1 MNKKNLLQGLL
12 LLIVSLTLAIVG
24 ILWFYPENGRNFS
37 GMLVFEQTSNRG
49 ADMDK
54 VVISNGKNK
63 VILTLQ
69 DGFWRIPGAGNGYY
83 ANFALSNALF
93 MNMNQSRYFTEIEAG
108 DKNSVIMAWNC
119 REKTYPREAER
130 CSKPMPAANSLTKC
144 LSAKVL
150 PTTFMFLSAEKM
162 TIISGWSTT
171 ISPFLKSSIPG
182 FSSPC

>member
-63 VILTLQ
+63 VILTL
-69 DGFWRIPGAGNGYY
+69 PGRFLADTR
-83 ANFALSNALF
+83 
-93 MNMNQSRYFTEIEAG
+93 SR
-108 DKNSVIMAWNC
+108 KRLLC
-119 REKTYPREAER
+119 QL
-130 CSKPMPAANSLTKC
+130 C
-144 LSAKVL
+144 
-150 PTTFMFLSAEKM
+150 
-162 TIISGWSTT
+162 
-171 ISPFLKSSIPG
+171 PFQRLIYEHEPEPV
-182 FSSPC
+182 FYRN

>member
-69 DGFWRIPGAGNGYY
+69 DGFWRIPEPETA
-83 ANFALSNALF
+83 
-93 MNMNQSRYFTEIEAG
+93 T
-108 DKNSVIMAWNC
+108 
-119 REKTYPREAER
+119 
-130 CSKPMPAANSLTKC
+130 MPT
-144 LSAKVL
+144 L
-150 PTTFMFLSAEKM
+150 PFPTPYL
-162 TIISGWSTT
+162 
-171 ISPFLKSSIPG
+171 
-182 FSSPC
+182 